1 MLYSITLLLSDTIPY
16 QFEPESDL
24 QLSCLSIEFE
34 LMDTIYILGFSLNF
48 SPPLLTQVVAS
59 IIEVISLALNQT
71 FLSSPVIYRVR
82 L

>member
-34 LMDTIYILGFSLNF
+34 LMDTIYILGFPLNF